1 LVTIVPQLAFLQG
14 LKPTRLISGF
24 PAVETAGYNYGEIE
38 IRGKNLKRRV
48 DRHFEAAQLLAIQIV
63 ETFG

>member
-1 LVTIVPQLAFLQG
+1 MLPQLAFLQG

-38 IRGKNLKRRV
+38 MRGKK
-48 DRHFEAAQLLAIQIV
+48 A
-63 ETFG
+63 